1 MSINNNYG
9 ISILIYTDLRIKDI
23 LIVAKQQDDQ
33 VVVKLQFSDED
44 WMKYYLRYKLFRDI
58 KFHSNEVNYKYQ
70 LNKLKNRF
78 SNTFLILL
86 HVLLNLKYM

>member
-44 WMKYYLRYKLFRDI
+44 WMKYYLRYELFRDI